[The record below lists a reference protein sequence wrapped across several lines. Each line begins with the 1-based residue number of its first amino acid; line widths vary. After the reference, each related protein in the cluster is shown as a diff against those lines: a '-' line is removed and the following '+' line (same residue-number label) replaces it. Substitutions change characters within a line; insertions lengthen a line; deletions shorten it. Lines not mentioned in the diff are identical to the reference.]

1 MCENVFRCKRHDA
14 GVWVCVCAC
23 VSAMMFAQMC
33 QMEQPMCECSSWR
46 RRQLLKLAKKK
57 RKKERK
63 IPTVLFT
70 LIIFFVSLNVKMI
83 CCNTRVNEFIF
94 CQQELNWTRLF
105 LFYGRWIIQSW
116 CLWSFGQRPNG
127 VFFII
132 LFFKCSSFTADLNIY
147 SVWWVGRQL
156 HT

>member
-1 MCENVFRCKRHDA
+1 MCS
-14 GVWVCVCAC
+14 GVNAMTQVCECVCVHVCLQWCLHKCAKWSSRC
-23 VSAMMFAQMC
+23 VNAAPGVGVSHW
-33 QMEQPMCECSSWR
+33 SWP
-46 RRQLLKLAKKK
+46 KKK
-57 RKKERK
+57 KERKKERK

-127 VFFII
+127 GFFII
-132 LFFKCSSFTADLNIY
+132 IFFKCSSFTADLNIY